1 MLALAATPRKKIDC
15 SALTRD
21 CFETHC
27 DKCDSLSRLALFAC
41 LLASWYQVFF
51 GPNDRKH
58 QRFSQLLNCLTS
70 SHSVLKYK
78 VLSLSS
84 VAQWAVCHREAVPG
98 EEHWPRVCRQVHQKA
113 PELDQLS
120 GGAAGGD

>member
-1 MLALAATPRKKIDC
+1 MGEFQNTNNLY
-15 SALTRD
+15 
-21 CFETHC
+21 
-27 DKCDSLSRLALFAC
+27 
-41 LLASWYQVFF
+41 SWEKNIQ
-51 GPNDRKH
+51 GKN
-58 QRFSQLLNCLTS
+58 
-70 SHSVLKYK
+70 K
-78 VLSLSS
+78 VLSFSS